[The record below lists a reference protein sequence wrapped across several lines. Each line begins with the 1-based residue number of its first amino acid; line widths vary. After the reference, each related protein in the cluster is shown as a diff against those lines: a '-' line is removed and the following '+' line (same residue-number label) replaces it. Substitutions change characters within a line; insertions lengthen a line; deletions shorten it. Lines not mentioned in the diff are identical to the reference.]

1 MLPIAFL
8 LRSVLALALT
18 PPECATVQ
26 KAYEAFRAEPF
37 QMERELAIDVD
48 GKPRGRRV
56 SRLEWKDGKLEETV
70 ISTDAG
76 KGESMDVRG
85 DPSVKLSPDCG
96 KITALPDGEFEIDSG
111 DGERVVFRMDAA
123 KGALV
128 PTSWTAVQT
137 VKILFV
143 KKRIAFTAKIRDFRW
158 E

>member
-1 MLPIAFL
+1 MAPLALL
-8 LRSVLALALT
+8 LRSVLAIALT

-26 KAYEAFRAEPF
+26 KAYEAFRTKPF

-70 ISTDAG
+70 ISTEAA
-76 KGESMDVRG
+76 KGESMEIHG
-85 DPSVKLSPDCG
+85 DPSVKLAPECG
-96 KITALPDGEFEIDSG
+96 KITALSNGGFEIDSG

-137 VKILFV
+137 VRILFV